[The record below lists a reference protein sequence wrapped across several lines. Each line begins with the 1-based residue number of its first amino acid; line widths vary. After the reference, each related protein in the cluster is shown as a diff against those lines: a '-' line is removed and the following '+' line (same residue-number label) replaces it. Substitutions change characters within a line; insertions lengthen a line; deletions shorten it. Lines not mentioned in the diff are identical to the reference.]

1 MFVDDI
7 LNANKVHTSNN
18 PSLGKQQVSGG
29 MLPIAVRNTP
39 MKNHIN
45 PLVTSATFLEKFS

>member
-1 MFVDDI
+1 VFVDDM
-7 LNANKVHTSNN
+7 LTANKVHTSNCRI
-18 PSLGKQQVSGG
+18 LGKQQVSGG

-45 PLVTSATFLEKFS
+45 PQVTSASFLEKFS